1 MSLVLHVGVPCFRKQ
16 RRADSPKCVEEEP
29 APILFLKQGGRSRAI
44 VYPGA
49 RFGGVPQMTFQ
60 TMCLAPKEPRNKST
74 TLCLVGL
81 SKNIKSNRVIRHS
94 STGAQKR

>member
-49 RFGGVPQMTFQ
+49 RFGGVP
-60 TMCLAPKEPRNKST
+60 
-74 TLCLVGL
+74 
-81 SKNIKSNRVIRHS
+81 
-94 STGAQKR
+94 